1 MSRLCLREKTS
12 YGALSARKALC
23 PFICGHHA
31 GLEGLCRHRG
41 NAIRNASPARL
52 SPARPPATLTL
63 RPAAALLLVLLPPN
77 LPLPPQPVHWPDA
90 GCITVSNTNP
100 QLPARSGP
108 APPSRRPPAN
118 KMPLSLEAG
127 SNLSSRTEPIEGR
140 DRRSLS
146 RRAGIREAPP
156 RQGSE
161 SGGRR
166 ARMWRVTLNCSRSQT
181 P

>member
-1 MSRLCLREKTS
+1 M
-12 YGALSARKALC
+12 C
-23 PFICGHHA
+23 PFICGRHE

-41 NAIRNASPARL
+41 NAIRNASPGRL
-52 SPARPPATLTL
+52 SSARPPATLTL

-77 LPLPPQPVHWPDA
+77 LPLPPPPAHWPDA
-90 GCITVSNTNP
+90 GCITVYSTNP

-108 APPSRRPPAN
+108 APPSHRLSAN
-118 KMPLSLEAG
+118 KTPVSLGAG
-127 SNLSSRTEPIEGR
+127 SSLNFLAGPIEGR
-140 DRRSLS
+140 DRRSLA

>member
-1 MSRLCLREKTS
+1 MQPPRRAR
-12 YGALSARKALC
+12 GALQARR
-23 PFICGHHA
+23 
-31 GLEGLCRHRG
+31 E
-41 NAIRNASPARL
+41 RNSERVPGPPQF
-52 SPARPPATLTL
+52 SPPASHTHPTASS
-63 RPAAALLLVLLPPN
+63 RSAYHLLPPN
-77 LPLPPQPVHWPDA
+77 LPLPPPPAHWLDA
-90 GCITVSNTNP
+90 GCVTVSSTNP

-118 KMPLSLEAG
+118 KTPVSLGAG
-127 SNLSSRTEPIEGR
+127 SSLNSGAGPIEGR
-140 DRRSLS
+140 DRRSLA

-156 RQGSE
+156 QQGSE

>member
-1 MSRLCLREKTS
+1 MCL
-12 YGALSARKALC
+12 
-23 PFICGHHA
+23 FICGRHG
-31 GLEGLCRHRG
+31 GLEGLRRHRG

-52 SPARPPATLTL
+52 GSARPPDSPPG
-63 RPAAALLLVLLPPN
+63 PAAPLPVLLPPN
-77 LPLPPQPVHWPDA
+77 LPLPPPPAHWPDA
-90 GCITVSNTNP
+90 RRITGPSANP

-118 KMPLSLEAG
+118 KTPAPLGAG
-127 SNLSSRTEPIEGR
+127 SSLNSAAGPIDGKE
-140 DRRSLS
+140 RRSPA

-166 ARMWRVTLNCSRSQT
+166 ARMWRVTLNCSSSQT